1 MKLEKLN
8 NDIKKLKIKSLFSMY
23 LTNTKY
29 HYKSSLSFL
38 VNNFKEFVTYFTG
51 FIIALILLPI
61 LFLITVISLIIVYIK
76 RLHQLKTE
84 NKEKRIGIDYSYYV
98 VTDRENELNKWYDDV
113 YIYHRLRLIEYKK
126 ELSNN
131 EINNDINKN

>member
-1 MKLEKLN
+1 MNNEKLN

-29 HYKSSLSFL
+29 HYKSSLSLL
-38 VNNFKEFVTYFTG
+38 VNNFKEFITYFTG

-61 LFLITVISLIIVYIK
+61 GFLLTVISLIIVYLK

-98 VTDRENELNKWYDDV
+98 VTDRENEINKWYDDV

-126 ELSNN
+126 ELSNK
-131 EINNDINKN
+131 ELEK

>member
-1 MKLEKLN
+1 MNNEKLN

-29 HYKSSLSFL
+29 HYKSYLSLL
-38 VNNFKEFVTYFTG
+38 VNNFKEFITYFSG
-51 FIIALILLPI
+51 FIITLILLPTG
-61 LFLITVISLIIVYIK
+61 FLMTVISLIIVYLK

-98 VTDRENELNKWYDDV
+98 VTDRENEINKWYDDV

-126 ELSNN
+126 ELSNK
-131 EINNDINKN
+131 ELKP

>member
-1 MKLEKLN
+1 MNNEKLN

-29 HYKSSLSFL
+29 HYKSYLSLL
-38 VNNFKEFVTYFTG
+38 VNNFKEFITYFIG
-51 FIIALILLPI
+51 FIITLILLPI
-61 LFLITVISLIIVYIK
+61 GFLITVISLIIVYLK

-98 VTDRENELNKWYDDV
+98 VTDRENEINKWYDDV

-126 ELSNN
+126 ELSNK
-131 EINNDINKN
+131 ELEK

>member
-1 MKLEKLN
+1 MNNEKLN
-8 NDIKKLKIKSLFSMY
+8 NDIKKLKIKSLFSIY

-29 HYKSSLSFL
+29 HYKSNLSLL
-38 VNNFKEFVTYFTG
+38 VNNLKEFITYFSG
-51 FIIALILLPI
+51 FIITLILLPI
-61 LFLITVISLIIVYIK
+61 GFLLTVISLIVVYLK

-98 VTDRENELNKWYDDV
+98 VADRENEINKWYDDV

-126 ELSNN
+126 EIESN
-131 EINNDINKN
+131 KGA

>member
-1 MKLEKLN
+1 MNNEKLN

-29 HYKSSLSFL
+29 HYKSSLSLL
-38 VNNFKEFVTYFTG
+38 VNTFKEFITYFTG

-61 LFLITVISLIIVYIK
+61 GFLLTVISLIIVYLK

-98 VTDRENELNKWYDDV
+98 VTDRENEINKWYDDV

-126 ELSNN
+126 ELSNK
-131 EINNDINKN
+131 ELEK